1 MPMHDWTRVE
11 AGIYHHFH
19 GRWLFALA
27 DTLNLGVLP
36 KGYYALA
43 EQTTRTFGPDV
54 LTLHNPS
61 ANGVSNGA
69 PPTKDEVG
77 GVALAVA
84 RPKAQIEAKEK
95 RVPPR
100 PGQRRLSI
108 RHISDHQMV
117 ALIEL
122 ISPSNKASTD
132 GFESFVNKACVVLNE
147 GIHLVVIDPF
157 PPTPRDPNG
166 VHAAI
171 WEAITEKPFTPPP
184 GKPLTLAAYCS
195 GEEIT
200 AFVDPIA
207 VGDVLPDK
215 PLFLTT
221 ERYVDVPLE
230 ATYVAAW
237 QTFPA
242 EWRNVITEQTA
253 EPHPPFAVN

>member
-1 MPMHDWTRVE
+1 MPIHDWTRVE

-19 GRWLFALA
+19 GRWLYALA
-27 DTLNLGVLP
+27 DALNLGGLP

-43 EQTTRTFGPDV
+43 EQITRTFGPDV

-61 ANGVSNGA
+61 ANGASNGT
-69 PPTKDEVG
+69 PPTRDEPG
-77 GVALAVA
+77 GVALAAA

-95 RVPPR
+95 RVPP
-100 PGQRRLSI
+100 PAGQRRLSI

-122 ISPSNKASTD
+122 VSPGNKASTTSFD
-132 GFESFVNKACVVLNE
+132 SFVNKACGVLNE

-157 PPTPRDPNG
+157 PPTKRDPNG

-171 WEAITEKPFTPPP
+171 WEAMTTKSFTPSP

-195 GEEIT
+195 GEDIT
-200 AFVDPIA
+200 AYVDPIA

-215 PLFLTT
+215 PLFLNA
-221 ERYVDVPLE
+221 ERYVNVPLE
-230 ATYVAAW
+230 ATYITAW

-242 EWRNVITEQTA
+242 EWRDVITGT
-253 EPHPPFAVN
+253 NG